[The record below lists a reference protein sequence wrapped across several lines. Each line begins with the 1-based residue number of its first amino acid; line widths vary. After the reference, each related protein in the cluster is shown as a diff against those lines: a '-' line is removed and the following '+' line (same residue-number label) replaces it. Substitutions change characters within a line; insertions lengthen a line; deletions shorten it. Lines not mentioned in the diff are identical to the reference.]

1 MQTKQLYKQGLLV
14 LCAISLSVPG
24 TFAQIPS
31 GYYSSAAGKKDAALL
46 QALHSCIQNHT
57 VINYNALEDYYEPID
72 FRANGTLWDIYS
84 NCEFTM
90 EHANK
95 AQSDFCDG
103 WNKEHTVPQS
113 WFGEASPMKSD
124 LFHVLP
130 TDARVNNLRS
140 NYPYGETASRNDKV
154 SNGAPYALGHLGS
167 SSFTGFSNIGTV
179 YEPDDKYKGD
189 IARIYF
195 YMVARYL
202 DRALTS
208 ANGAKMF
215 TSSGGTTGLT
225 DYSVALLMKWHRQ
238 DSVSLKE
245 INRNDSVYKVQK
257 NRNPFVDY
265 PFLAEYIW
273 GNKKGSGF
281 DFSAI
286 ISAYDPSFVP
296 DQSDGTGTTTYEK
309 FGISWSANGTAL
321 SVDSVFENQKPASLP
336 AAPSSCSETSNTFVG
351 WSSKPIDNTT
361 DNRPGD
367 LFASLEDCPAA
378 HANVTYYAVFAH
390 VETQEGE
397 GAVEETATF
406 DSYKRGD
413 VVSSAQA
420 GKVSVTFAK
429 AGSKNDTKYYTEVRC
444 YPGSQIILS
453 GADMTR
459 IEFVAGTNDKSNPLT
474 PNTGTLSG
482 NVWTGKAN
490 NVTFT
495 VGGDSGF
502 RGISAIKVTYKDMTS
517 LNIYSAYLTS
527 CGGTSSE
534 SVNTV
539 TDTPTAR
546 KQFINGQLYIL
557 VGDELYDIFGR
568 RVK

>member
-1 MQTKQLYKQGLLV
+1 MQAKQVYKKGLLC
-14 LCAISLSVPG
+14 LCVFSLSV
-24 TFAQIPS
+24 TYAQIPA

-46 QALHSCIQNHT
+46 QALHTCIQNHT

-90 EHANK
+90 SHANK
-95 AQSDFCDG
+95 PQSDFCDG

-140 NYPYGETASRNDKV
+140 NYPYGETESRNDKV

-167 SSFTGFSNIGTV
+167 SSFSGFSNIGTV

-238 DSVSLKE
+238 DPVSQKE

-273 GNKKGSGF
+273 GNKKGSNL
-281 DFSAI
+281 DFSSI

-296 DQSDGTGTTTYEK
+296 DQSDGTGSTTYEK
-309 FGISWSANGTAL
+309 FGVIWLANGTTLA
-321 SVDSVFENQKPASLP
+321 VDSVFENQKPASLP
-336 AAPSSCSETSNTFVG
+336 SAPASCSESSNTFVG
-351 WSSKPIDNTT
+351 WSRTPIVNAT
-361 DNRPGD
+361 DTRPSD
-367 LFASLEDCPAA
+367 LFDSLEDCPAI
-378 HANVTYYAVFAH
+378 HANVTYHAVFAH
-390 VETQEGE
+390 MEAQEGE
-397 GAVEETATF
+397 GAVEASATF

-413 VVSSAQA
+413 VVSSASA
-420 GKVSVTFAK
+420 GKVSITFAK
-429 AGSKNDTKYYTEVRC
+429 SSAKNDTKYYSEVRC
-444 YPGSQIILS
+444 YPGSKIILS

-459 IEFVAGTNDKSNPLT
+459 IEFVAGTNDKGNPLA
-474 PNTGTLSG
+474 PSTGSLNG
-482 NVWTGKAN
+482 NVWTGKADN
-490 NVTFT
+490 ITFSI
-495 VGGDSGF
+495 GGDSGYK
-502 RGISAIKVTYKDMTS
+502 GISAIKVTYEDITS

-527 CGGTSSE
+527 CSGASSE
-534 SVNTV
+534 AVNAV
-539 TDTPTAR
+539 MDAPSAS

-557 VGDELYDIFGR
+557 VGDELFDIFGR
-568 RVK
+568 RVR